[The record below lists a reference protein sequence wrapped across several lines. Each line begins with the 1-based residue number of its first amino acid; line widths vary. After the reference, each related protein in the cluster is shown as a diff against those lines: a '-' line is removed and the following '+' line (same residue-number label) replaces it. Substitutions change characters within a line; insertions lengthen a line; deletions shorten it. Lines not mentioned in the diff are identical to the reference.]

1 MCYFRNFSLRKFVR
15 KLGVIVAV
23 SPFMASLIA
32 VIFDLLGYY
41 HLLGID
47 VDTKALFV
55 AAFVW
60 LIFCVALSLVYDIIK
75 D

>member
-1 MCYFRNFSLRKFVR
+1 MRYFRNFSLRKFVR

-32 VIFDLLGYY
+32 VIFYLLGYY
-41 HLLGID
+41 HLFGID
-47 VDTKALFV
+47 VDIKALFV
-55 AAFVW
+55 AACVW